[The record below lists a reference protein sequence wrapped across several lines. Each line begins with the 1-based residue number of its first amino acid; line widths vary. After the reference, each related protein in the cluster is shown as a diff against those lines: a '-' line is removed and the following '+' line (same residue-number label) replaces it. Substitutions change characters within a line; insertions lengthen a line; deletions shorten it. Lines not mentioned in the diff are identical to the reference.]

1 MRASYG
7 IGTVLSAGNMPMGKT
22 DGTYILVGDRR
33 KNGRKGKRG
42 MGRKGGREKSQT
54 KRHRFRKNGL
64 VSNMNFNKEL
74 R

>member
-7 IGTVLSAGNMPMGKT
+7 IGTVLSAGNMPMVKT

-33 KNGRKGKRG
+33 KNRRKGKRRR
-42 MGRKGGREKSQT
+42 GRKGGREKSQT
-54 KRHRFRKNGL
+54 KCHRFRKNGL